1 MGVLI
6 GGLSFKEA
14 IIHYYLFQKKLL
26 DYFYKKNQRKDEN
39 ILQNVYIIHPDWI
52 DQCMRTIN
60 YEKIKEYLD
69 GIHSIEKNLELNKV
83 QIEKHLSKYIEDTEL
98 NYLSQVIKTDYFD
111 ITQQKIFDKKFLIN
125 IMPEAVYTALKINEK
140 NTKIKVKYL
149 LKEKMIIFGIE
160 DFHMI
165 KIIIIDTAPYINNKK
180 VVNLT
185 WEFYNDNIY
194 DDKLNFLRNNNS
206 DKIFNY
212 FLVKDIFGEPL
223 VIGGNKNN
231 KRVYELINEDFNQN
245 PQNVN
250 KIINNNPIIINPQN
264 INFNMTKRPSFKGLD
279 NVGDNY
285 NMNSTLQCL
294 ANIKPI
300 TDYLLKPEK
309 YSEIF
314 NNQSICPLT
323 IQYCQVLLA
332 LYCDNSN
339 IGSFSPQQFKNILN
353 KMIPLFQG
361 VQVNN
366 SGDLILFLL
375 EALNSELSKLHNK
388 RLNIKKSCNKNNQI
402 INTCN
407 ENEVLNEFVNK
418 FNYNYCSVIG
428 ENLYGFKKCVL
439 YCKYCS
445 YTTYNFNIFNT
456 LIFNLK
462 ETANYF
468 KINNNG
474 MFPIIAF
481 GHCFNFLL
489 KNQFNQGTF
498 CQNCKTTG
506 NIIYK
511 ENLYSLPNYLII
523 ILNRGKGNIF
533 NCKVD
538 IPEIFDSSNYEETTK
553 NKKYELIGIISYF
566 GQNNNMQHSIAFCK
580 HNMDNSLYFTL

>member
-1 MGVLI
+1 
-6 GGLSFKEA
+6 
-14 IIHYYLFQKKLL
+14 
-26 DYFYKKNQRKDEN
+26 
-39 ILQNVYIIHPDWI
+39 
-52 DQCMRTIN
+52 MRTIN

-165 KIIIIDTAPYINNKK
+165 KIIILDTSPYINNKK

-194 DDKLNFLRNNNS
+194 DDKLNFFKDNNS

-212 FLVKDIFGEPL
+212 FLVKDIFEEPL

-245 PQNVN
+245 PQNGN
-250 KIINNNPIIINPQN
+250 KTINNNPIIINPQN

-300 TDYLLKPEK
+300 TDYLLNPNK
-309 YSEIF
+309 YSDIF

-323 IQYCQVLLA
+323 IQYCQVLLG

-339 IGSFSPQQFKNILN
+339 IGSYFPLQFKNILN
-353 KMIPLFQG
+353 KMI
-361 VQVNN
+361 N
-366 SGDLILFLL
+366 SSQETEVKDSKDLNIFLI
-375 EALNSELSKLHNK
+375 ETLNSELSKLHNLK
-388 RLNIKKSCNKNNQI
+388 HKITKKKSENFNN
-402 INTCN
+402 INTNN
-407 ENEVLNEFVNK
+407 EMEVLNEFIKNFK
-418 FNYNYCSVIG
+418 FSHASEFIW
-428 ENLYGFKKCVL
+428 L
-439 YCKYCS
+439 S
-445 YTTYNFNIFNT
+445 
-456 LIFNLK
+456 
-462 ETANYF
+462 
-468 KINNNG
+468 
-474 MFPIIAF
+474 
-481 GHCFNFLL
+481 
-489 KNQFNQGTF
+489 
-498 CQNCKTTG
+498 
-506 NIIYK
+506 
-511 ENLYSLPNYLII
+511 
-523 ILNRGKGNIF
+523 
-533 NCKVD
+533 
-538 IPEIFDSSNYEETTK
+538 
-553 NKKYELIGIISYF
+553 KKYYF
-566 GQNNNMQHSIAFCK
+566 
-580 HNMDNSLYFTL
+580 L